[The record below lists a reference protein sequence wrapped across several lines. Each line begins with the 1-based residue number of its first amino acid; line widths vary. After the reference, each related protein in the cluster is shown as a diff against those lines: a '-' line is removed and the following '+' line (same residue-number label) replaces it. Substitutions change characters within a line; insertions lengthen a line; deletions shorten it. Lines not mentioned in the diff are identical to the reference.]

1 MRCGLFGKLLAKRDF
16 VSIAAPRHFLRLW
29 EPWIGNCL
37 THSRAELGDPD
48 WSDSF
53 VEAPIW
59 RFFLGADLCGSSLIG
74 AFMPSIDAVGR
85 YFPLTLVAQAD
96 PGTTFATPDIEPYQ
110 SWFEAGEDLLLSAL
124 DASLTRDAVDAVL
137 KKLDA
142 FQSQLQIGKTAVG
155 EEVLFAPLEDGE
167 ATARPLADIFA
178 TTRAQKNIKA
188 QAASY
193 WWTLGGENYR
203 PRAFLEKSMPDPSR
217 FTAMLTE
224 WSSDPLR
231 EQSQSG

>member
-29 EPWIGNCL
+29 EPWIGTCL
-37 THSRAELGDPD
+37 THSRTELGDPD
-48 WSDSF
+48 WGNVF

-74 AFMPSIDAVGR
+74 AVMPSVDAIGR

-96 PGTTFATPDIEPYQ
+96 PGTTFATPEIELYQ

-124 DASLTRDAVDAVL
+124 DADLTREAVDAKL
-137 KKLDA
+137 KSLDA
-142 FQSQLQIGKTAVG
+142 LPSQPLAGHPAAGDIR
-155 EEVLFAPLEDGE
+155 FAPLEDAE
-167 ATARPLADIFA
+167 ALARPLAEIFA
-178 TTRAQKNIKA
+178 TARARKNISSA
-188 QAASY
+188 AASY

-203 PRAFLEKSMPDPSR
+203 PRAFLEKSMPHPSC

-224 WSSDPLR
+224 WSSDPLH
-231 EQSQSG
+231 EPSQSG